1 VYTHAATW
9 VVIAEAMLGRA
20 AAANRLYAKILP
32 INRGTRPDAYVA
44 EPYVTPGNI
53 EGPAS
58 PHEGRGGWTWYTGS
72 AAWLFKVG
80 LEWILGVR
88 PTIAGLVID
97 PSILP
102 AWKGYEVTRQFRGV
116 TLRIAVRN
124 PRRVSSGVAA
134 VQIDGVAVEPVPA
147 GRGVL
152 LPAFAPGET
161 HDVHITLGPP
171 R

>member
-1 VYTHAATW
+1 

-32 INRGTRPDAYVA
+32 INRGTRPDVYVA